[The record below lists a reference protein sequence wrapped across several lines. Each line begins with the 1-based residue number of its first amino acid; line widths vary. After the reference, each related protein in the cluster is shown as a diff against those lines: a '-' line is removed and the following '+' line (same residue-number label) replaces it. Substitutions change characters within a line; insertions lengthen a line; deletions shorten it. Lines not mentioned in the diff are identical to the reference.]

1 MMIDNISDNSL
12 ETEVFKF
19 INRNTE
25 VIGIDMNNKQL
36 NSWHSFSNRL
46 RLIQNGITF
55 DDLKVSNNFI
65 EIFNN

>member
-1 MMIDNISDNSL
+1 MMINNISDNSF

-36 NSWHSFSNRL
+36 NSWHSFSTRL